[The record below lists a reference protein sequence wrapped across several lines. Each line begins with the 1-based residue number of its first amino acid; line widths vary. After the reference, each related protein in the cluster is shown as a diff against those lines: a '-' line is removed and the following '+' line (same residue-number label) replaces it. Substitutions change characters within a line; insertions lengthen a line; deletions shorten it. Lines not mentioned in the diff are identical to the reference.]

1 MKATVDH
8 KDQLDIQASL
18 QGNEEAYAR
27 LVRRYEARV
36 AAQMRH
42 FTRER
47 HEREEL
53 VQDVFVEAY
62 LSLSAFK
69 GRAPF
74 LHWLRKIATRTGYR
88 HWKRR
93 DRERQMRAALIE
105 HDPPVPANPEDQT
118 PSEAAE
124 SLHRLLE
131 LLSPRDRLVLSLYYF
146 EECNTKEIAKLTG
159 WTRTLVK
166 VRMYRARK
174 KLKTFLEEAS
184 YEE

>member
-1 MKATVDH
+1 MKTAVDH
-8 KDQLDIQASL
+8 KDRIDIQTSL
-18 QGNEEAYAR
+18 QGDEEAYAR

-36 AAQMRH
+36 AAQMRR

-47 HEREEL
+47 QELEEL

-62 LSLSAFK
+62 LSLGAFE

-74 LHWLRKIATRTGYR
+74 LHWLRKIDTRTGYR
-88 HWKRR
+88 YWKRR
-93 DRERQMRAALIE
+93 DRERRMRTALIE
-105 HDPPVPANPEDQT
+105 HAPPVPADPESQT

-124 SLHRLLE
+124 ALHRLLE
-131 LLSPRDRLVLSLYYF
+131 LLCPRDRLVLSVYYF
-146 EECNTKEIAKLTG
+146 EECNTKEIAELTG